1 MLSKKQ
7 EEIIWEKNLGYLGMK
22 IIQFYKNK
30 NNPPLCQKSR
40 VFISLVKDIMVLRNE
55 DRENKKREK
64 EDEA

>member
-1 MLSKKQ
+1 M
-7 EEIIWEKNLGYLGMK
+7 GMK